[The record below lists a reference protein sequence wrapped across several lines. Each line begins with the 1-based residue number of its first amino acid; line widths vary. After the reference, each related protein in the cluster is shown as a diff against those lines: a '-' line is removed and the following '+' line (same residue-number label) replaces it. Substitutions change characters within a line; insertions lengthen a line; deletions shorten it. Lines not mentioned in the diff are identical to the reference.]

1 MAVEAP
7 ERPDRALVTGVAGF
21 IGSQLAE
28 HLLASGATVIGVDR
42 LSDYYDQ
49 AVKLE
54 NLAEALGDDR
64 FTFIQEDVADVATPE
79 LLDGVDVVYHLAGQP
94 GVRPS
99 WGQSFQLYID
109 DNVRASQALLEAA
122 KEVSLERFV
131 YASSSS
137 VYGNAKRFPTRET
150 DTPHPLSPYGVTKLA
165 AEHLCNLYWAEFG
178 VPAVSLRYFSVY
190 GPRQRPDM
198 AFNRFI
204 RAGVAGEPIHVFGDG
219 RQTRDF
225 TYVGDVVAATAAAA
239 RRGTPGAVYNVAGGS
254 RTTVLEVIDILERL
268 LEVEFDVRHEGRAV
282 GDARDTAADTSNA
295 VRDLGYSP
303 EFTLEAG
310 LAAQCEAARVVRDPA

>member
-1 MAVEAP
+1 MAVDAP
-7 ERPDRALVTGVAGF
+7 ERPGRALVTGVAGF

-49 AVKLE
+49 ALKLE
-54 NLAEALGDDR
+54 NLAQALGHDR
-64 FTFIQEDVADVATPE
+64 FTFIQADIADVATPE

-99 WGQSFQLYID
+99 WGQSFQLYVD
-109 DNVRASQALLEAA
+109 DNVRASQMLLEAA

-137 VYGNAKRFPTRET
+137 VYGNAKRFPTREA
-150 DTPHPLSPYGVTKLA
+150 DTPYPLSPYGVTKLA
-165 AEHLCNLYWAEFG
+165 AEHLCNLYWAAFG

-198 AFNRFI
+198 AFSRFI
-204 RAGVAGEPIHVFGDG
+204 RAGSTGEPIHVFGDG

-239 RRGTPGAVYNVAGGS
+239 RRGAPGAVYNVAGGS

-268 LEVEFDVRHEGRAV
+268 LAVEFDVRHEGGAV

-295 VRDLGYSP
+295 ERDLGYSP

-310 LAAQCEAARVVRDPA
+310 LTAQCEAARVVRDPV